1 MFSSISDSFT
11 LVTLQFTE
19 IFLSFPVFFGIFLS
33 FITGILASKLLS
45 TLFFVF
51 CCFVPLRNL
60 RVISASLAYC
70 YAVAYVWERNELSK
84 QYAGVPPN
92 PSIIRTL
99 SHLPKVFTKID
110 PCILKLFS
118 DMSDMP
124 RGIWVDV
131 GAGTEIMTG
140 FVPRVR
146 GYQDIGLKVNRRD
159 KLVL

>member
-19 IFLSFPVFFGIFLS
+19 IFISFPVFFGILLC
-33 FITGILASKLLS
+33 IIAGNLAAKLLRI
-45 TLFFVF
+45 LLFVF
-51 CCFVPLRNL
+51 CCFIPPRNL
-60 RVISASLAYC
+60 RVIAASLAYC

-84 QYAGVPPN
+84 KYAGTPPN

-110 PCILKLFS
+110 PSILKLFN
-118 DMSDMP
+118 DMSRMP
-124 RGIWVDV
+124 RGLWVDV

-140 FVPRVR
+140 FLPRVR

>member
-1 MFSSISDSFT
+1 MFQWISDSFT
-11 LVTLQFTE
+11 LVTLQYVQ

-33 FITGILASKLLS
+33 IIAGNLAYS
-45 TLFFVF
+45 TLKILFFVF

-60 RVISASLAYC
+60 RVIAASLAYC

-84 QYAGVPPN
+84 KYAGTPPN

-110 PCILKLFS
+110 PCILKLFN
-118 DMSDMP
+118 DMSRMP
-124 RGIWVDV
+124 RGLWVDV

-140 FVPRVR
+140 FLPKVR
-146 GYQDIGLKVNRRD
+146 GYQDIGLRVNRRD

>member
-1 MFSSISDSFT
+1 MFSSISDSFSLIT
-11 LVTLQFTE
+11 VQFVH
-19 IFLSFPVFFGIFLS
+19 IFLAFPVFFGIFLS
-33 FITGILASKLLS
+33 IIAGNLAVKTLKI
-45 TLFFVF
+45 LFFVF

-84 QYAGVPPN
+84 KYAGVPPN

-110 PCILKLFS
+110 PSILKLFN
-118 DMSDMP
+118 DMSRMP
-124 RGIWVDV
+124 RGIWVGV

-140 FVPRVR
+140 FLPRVR
-146 GYQDIGLKVNRRD
+146 GYKDIGLKVNRRD

>member
-1 MFSSISDSFT
+1 MFSSFSDTFT

-19 IFLSFPVFFGIFLS
+19 IFLSAPVVFGVLLCI
-33 FITGILASKLLS
+33 IAGNLAAKTLKI
-45 TLFFVF
+45 LFFVF
-51 CCFVPLRNL
+51 FCFVPLRNL

-84 QYAGVPPN
+84 KYAGTPPN

-99 SHLPKVFTKID
+99 FHLPKVFTKID
-110 PCILKLFS
+110 PSILKLFN
-118 DMSDMP
+118 DMSKMP

-131 GAGTEIMTG
+131 GAGTEIRTG
-140 FVPRVR
+140 FLPRVR
-146 GYQDIGLKVNRRD
+146 GYQDIGLKTNRRD